1 MDYSGGCGI
10 DYDALLPLAAH
21 YQGKCRE
28 AGARSDG
35 AGVDSLFSAVSLC
48 PGEFAMR
55 VLKRKLVFLSALS
68 ALLSLPLH
76 AQRLSEMVFHNRD
89 VRDILQVLGAAAN
102 LTILSD
108 QTVDGTSSF
117 QSPAITPEEALFL
130 FLEQERLYWTREDS
144 IIRVSRINLSYGA
157 NNRINLEAE
166 DVLLQDIMTA
176 IARTAP
182 QPVLFDALP
191 RERVTIKVIE
201 TDLEETLNTL
211 ILRFPDYELTAD
223 GNAFYIQSN
232 RSTSDST
239 RRARGSVARQDDLY
253 AVEADNVRFRDVVD
267 ELFRLGE
274 REYSYLG
281 RNDSVLTKVNF
292 KAREFDAV
300 LTLLAEQGRVD
311 FLKVGEL
318 YYIFDSQQENVLAR
332 YQTAVYHPLAYISAS
347 SAFQLLPSGLA
358 GREDIREDKRKN
370 ALILYGSLEKIASF
384 QSYLD
389 ILDRP
394 IEGRNWTRYDLDYL
408 SVSDLTSILPPEL
421 RSLELTPITGTGS
434 MLVSVTEGQHQALTQ
449 FLMEADRPS
458 ESYPVKLRYIK
469 SEELR
474 ANIPPP
480 FTEEDIKITQDP
492 RLVFFNG
499 NRDKLA
505 YFRRM
510 LDMMDRPVPQIRYD
524 LLVISYQD
532 AQGFNWSSETKFS
545 KSASSQSNSLKS
557 FSGNISPLLNLNFDV
572 VTNFGAQFA
581 LKLSAGLESRK
592 TTVAADS
599 TLNGLSGEKIQFRNT
614 NTSRYRDYR
623 LDPSTNTRI
632 SEGAREITSGLFID
646 IEGWVS
652 GDNMITMAIN
662 ATMSRQFDSDTKST
676 EVLPSTT
683 ERSID
688 TNVRVPAGTPIII
701 SGLTQQVLQV
711 TEEKTPILGSIPL
724 LGWLFK
730 KRAESYEDVELVIYI
745 IAQVDDQYAYTSDEN
760 ALFERIYTKYLER

>member
-1 MDYSGGCGI
+1 
-10 DYDALLPLAAH
+10 
-21 YQGKCRE
+21 
-28 AGARSDG
+28 
-35 AGVDSLFSAVSLC
+35 
-48 PGEFAMR
+48 MR
-55 VLKRKLVFLSALS
+55 LLKRKLVFLSALNI
-68 ALLSLPLH
+68 LLSLPLH
-76 AQRLSEMVFHNRD
+76 AQRLSEMVFQNRD
-89 VRDILQVLGAAAN
+89 VRDVLQVLGAAAD

-108 QTVDGTSSF
+108 QTVDGTASF

-144 IIRVSRINLSYGA
+144 IIRISRINLSYDA

-166 DVLLQDIMTA
+166 EVLLQDVMTA
-176 IARTAP
+176 IARTSP

-201 TDLEETLNTL
+201 TDLEETLNIL
-211 ILRFPDYELTAD
+211 ILRFPDYELVAD
-223 GNAFYIQSN
+223 GNAFYIQSD

-239 RRARGSVARQDDLY
+239 RRARGSVVRQDDLY
-253 AVEADNVRFRDVVD
+253 EVEADNVRFRDVVD

-281 RNDSVLTKVNF
+281 RNDSVLTRVSF
-292 KAREFDAV
+292 RAREFDAV

-318 YYIFDSQQENVLAR
+318 YYIFDSQQDNVLAR
-332 YQTAVYHPLAYISAS
+332 YQTAVYHPLEYISAS
-347 SAFQLLPSGLA
+347 SAFHLLPNGLV
-358 GREDIREDKRKN
+358 GREDIREDERKN
-370 ALILYGSLEKIASF
+370 ALILYGSLEKIASI

-394 IEGRNWTRYDLDYL
+394 IEGREWIRYDLDYL
-408 SVSDLTSILPPEL
+408 SVSDLNSILPPEL

-434 MLVSVTEGQHQALTQ
+434 MLVSVTESQHQILTQ

-492 RLVFFNG
+492 SLVFFRG

-532 AQGFNWSSETKFS
+532 AQGFNWSSEANFS
-545 KSASSQSNSLKS
+545 KMDSSQSGSSSQFNPLKS
-557 FSGNISPLLNLNFDV
+557 YSGNISPLMNLNFDV
-572 VTNFGAQFA
+572 ITNLGVQFA
-581 LKLSAGLESRK
+581 LKLSAGLNSQK
-592 TTVAADS
+592 STVTADS

-623 LDPSTNTRI
+623 LDPNTNARI

-652 GDNMITMAIN
+652 GDNMVTMDIN
-662 ATMSRQFDSDTKST
+662 ATMSRQFDSDKSDT

-711 TEEKTPILGSIPL
+711 TEEKTPVLGSIPL

-730 KRAESYEDVELVIYI
+730 KRVESYEDVELVIYI
-745 IAQVDDQYAYTSDEN
+745 IAHVDDQYAYTSDEN